1 MRRKIRTSTTSTR
14 YHGKVKVSN
23 DYSLLVPLENNR
35 VDSGPD
41 PVLSG
46 LGPESD
52 KRERVSLP
60 DLGASASYGNLLV
73 RRVALLCACCSSPQ
87 SSAAWRGV
95 VFCRGDLLA

>member
-1 MRRKIRTSTTSTR
+1 M
-14 YHGKVKVSN
+14 SN

-52 KRERVSLP
+52 KRSASVFEDWVLWPSTVIFERGVSPCFVLVVLRHKVTP
-60 DLGASASYGNLLV
+60 LGAAQFSIV
-73 RRVALLCACCSSPQ
+73 VFFVHSSPYYIYL
-87 SSAAWRGV
+87 SAISR
-95 VFCRGDLLA
+95 

>member
-1 MRRKIRTSTTSTR
+1 M
-14 YHGKVKVSN
+14 SN

-52 KRERVSLP
+52 KRERVSLRGL
-60 DLGASASYGNLLV
+60 DALAFYGNPLV
-73 RRVALLCACCSSPQ
+73 RRDALLCACCFSPQ
-87 SSAAWRGV
+87 SYAAWRGA
-95 VFCRGDLLA
+95 VFYRGVLRA